1 METNGNKFSK
11 GLKGFVPVLVT
22 LWINDSDEGVND
34 VITNDVITNGT
45 KLGETGN
52 LLSG

>member
-11 GLKGFVPVLVT
+11 GLKGFVPVLFT
-22 LWINDSDEGVND
+22 LWISDSDEDVND
-34 VITNDVITNGT
+34 VITFTNGT